1 VESQFFRTKSI
12 DKLLADAEEPERRL
26 RKTLGVLSLTA
37 LGIGA
42 IIGTGIFILTG
53 TAAAGEAGQEASLLK
68 TPLLTV
74 LLHGGQQAMSGRPGA
89 GPAIALSFFLVAV
102 ACGLAGLCYAELASM
117 IPIAGS
123 AYTYTYATLGELV
136 AWIIGWDL
144 ILEYAVSN
152 MAVAVGFSA
161 YIKDL
166 FAGFGLNIPIE
177 LGTPAYTP
185 DGGWTLHFNLVGFV
199 VVMILTMLLVRG
211 IKESASA
218 NTTMVGIKLTAILLF
233 VFVASK
239 YIHTELWHPFMPNGW
254 QGVMTGGAIVFFT
267 YIGFDS
273 VSTAAEEC
281 KNPRRDLPLGIL
293 MSLLVC
299 TILYVSVAIVLTGIQ
314 PFQIFRGDAAPVATA
329 LHNIGLDGLR
339 RWVTIGALFG
349 MISSLLV
356 FQLGQARV
364 WFAMSR
370 DRLLP
375 DAFSAVHPRFRTP
388 HVATWV
394 AGFFVGIPAGIFD
407 IGTLADLSN
416 IGTLFAFV
424 LVSLA
429 VLILR
434 ATQAERPRSFRVP
447 LVWFVAP
454 ASVVCCLVLMMGLP
468 VENWIRFVV
477 WLVIGMLFYLS
488 YGARRSSSG
497 SELAATDRLRCLA
510 KADRALVALA
520 GLLVMGGVAL
530 ATAMAMGG
538 LETGSAH
545 VVEACV
551 LLGLGSP
558 FVFIGMRNLRKDC

>member
-1 VESQFFRTKSI
+1 MDSQFFCTKSI
-12 DKLLADAEEPERRL
+12 DKLLADAEEPDRRL

-42 IIGTGIFILTG
+42 IIGTGIFVLTG
-53 TAAAGEAGQEASLLK
+53 TAAAGEAAQKASVLK
-68 TPLLTV
+68 APLLTV
-74 LLHGGQQAMSGRPGA
+74 LLHGGHVEMTGRPGA

-166 FAGFGLNIPIE
+166 FAGFGVNIPLE

-185 DGGWTLHFNLVGFV
+185 EGGWTLHFNVVGFV
-199 VVMILTMLLVRG
+199 VVMILTVLLVRG

-218 NTTMVGIKLTAILLF
+218 NTFMVGVKLAAILLF
-233 VFVASK
+233 VFLASK
-239 YIHTELWHPFMPNGW
+239 YIRPVNWHPFMPNGW

-281 KNPRRDLPLGIL
+281 KNPKRDLPMGIL
-293 MSLLVC
+293 FSLLVC
-299 TILYVSVAIVLTGIQ
+299 TILYVSVAVVLTGIQ

-329 LHNIGLDGLR
+329 LHNIGLEGLR
-339 RWVTIGALFG
+339 RWVTIGALTG

-356 FQLGQARV
+356 YQLGQARV

-375 DAFSAVHPRFRTP
+375 DTFSSVHPKFRTP
-388 HVATWV
+388 HVATWI
-394 AGFFVGIPAGIFD
+394 AGLFVGIPAGIFD

-429 VLILR
+429 VMILR
-434 ATQAERPRSFRVP
+434 STQAGRPRSFRVP
-447 LVWFVAP
+447 LVWIVAP
-454 ASVVCCLVLMMGLP
+454 GSVACCLVLMMGLP
-468 VENWIRFVV
+468 VENWLRFII
-477 WLVIGMLFYLS
+477 WLVIGLLLYLS
-488 YGARRSSSG
+488 YGVRRSASG
-497 SELAATDRLRCLA
+497 AELAEVHRRVCLV
-510 KADRALVALA
+510 KADRALIGLA
-520 GLLVMGGVAL
+520 GLLAALGVVL
-530 ATAMAMGG
+530 VVLLLRGG
-538 LETGSAH
+538 LEADTAH
-545 VVEACV
+545 VAQAGV
-551 LLGLGSP
+551 LLALGVPFAAVGL
-558 FVFIGMRNLRKDC
+558 RNLRKDA